1 MKKILLLIVILFTL
15 KSQVVAQDFPKLY
28 VVNGDTIGVIFSI
41 QQAQKIDNDYE
52 LLRLLKQA
60 KVMSDKTDSA
70 YIVIVDNFGKQVA
83 EYKLKV
89 STLESLVSTQN
100 EQIKN
105 LKDQIERYQRDSF
118 LANEQSLRKDT
129 IINNNKKEIRKLKTQ
144 KFLGFTFSGGL
155 IGIIILL
162 LVK

>member
-1 MKKILLLIVILFTL
+1 MKKILLLIIILFTL

-60 KVMSDKTDSA
+60 KAMSDKTDSA

-105 LKDQIERYQRDSF
+105 LKDQIEKYQRDSF

>member
-1 MKKILLLIVILFTL
+1 MKKILLLITILFTL
-15 KSQVVAQDFPKLY
+15 KSQISAQDFPKLY
-28 VVNGDTIGVIFSI
+28 VVKGDTVGVIFSI
-41 QQAQKIDNDYE
+41 QQAQKVDNDYE

-60 KVMSDKTDSA
+60 KVMSDRTDSV
-70 YIVIVDNFGKQVA
+70 YIMIVDNFGKQVV

-105 LKDQIERYQRDSF
+105 LKDQIEKYQRDSF